1 MNRLSDNMK
10 SEIRIIY
17 RPKNDCNIML
27 HIKLITRILGTYMTS
42 TQQTLDVQSIRNA
55 SLMLDQRR
63 KPLLFQLVF

>member
-1 MNRLSDNMK
+1 
-10 SEIRIIY
+10 
-17 RPKNDCNIML
+17 ML

-42 TQQTLDVQSIRNA
+42 TQQTLDVQSIPNA